1 MKQHFSRLPLL
12 LAACTALLAGCAS
25 EPTNLRQVDAF
36 NKAPAPLA
44 VSAQSAQDA
53 LRAASVCCDS
63 LQSLPFTQIAPD
75 FSGNVI
81 IDRSAPA
88 FNFDSGKS
96 FFRAFALPQNSRSFE
111 IRLYSQAG
119 DTVLAPNAMLL
130 NGNLQITR
138 LLGKDDFQF
147 VPAQGLKGDSLDAR
161 LRVDRLYLDNA
172 GNEAYLVLYT
182 SDAQMAGK
190 TIIEHPAKSYAKARG
205 TEPPNIADL
214 EAKHVPEG
222 IIKMVVIEDKVAGQI
237 ANTYVPPR
245 SIGQE
250 MGNTVPSLPPPP
262 VQPETKAFYRQAID
276 AALANRDL
284 EKALRLA
291 DEAARVG
298 DDSAKPYLL
307 EKVQIK

>member
-1 MKQHFSRLPLL
+1 MTTTSRLPLL
-12 LAACTALLAGCAS
+12 LGLCSTLLLGCAG
-25 EPTNLRQVDAF
+25 EPTSLRHVDAF
-36 NKAPAPLA
+36 NKAPQPLSISSSAAKQALAQAP
-44 VSAQSAQDA
+44 SCCP
-53 LRAASVCCDS
+53 SVRDF
-63 LQSLPFTQIAPD
+63 QFTPIPAN

-81 IDRSAPA
+81 IDRTAPA
-88 FNFDSGKS
+88 FEFDSGKS
-96 FFRAFALPQNSRSFE
+96 FFRAFALPQTSRSFE

-138 LLGKDDFQF
+138 LLGKDDFTF
-147 VPAQGLKGDSLDAR
+147 VPAQGLKGDSMDAR

-172 GNEAYLVLYT
+172 GNETYLVLYT
-182 SDAQMAGK
+182 SDEQMAGS
-190 TIIEHPAKSYAKARG
+190 TTIEHPAKAYARARG
-205 TEPPNIADL
+205 TEPPNIADPV
-214 EAKHVPEG
+214 AQHAAEG
-222 IIKMVVIEDKVAGQI
+222 IIKMVIIEDQAAGQL

-250 MGNTVPSLPPPP
+250 MGNTVPAIPAPP

-298 DDSAKPYLL
+298 DESAKTYLL